1 MQNYDN
7 PSAQRN
13 TFRAG
18 DAGPTGGN
26 QSQGKGELPAKVSVP
41 FPEKANKPQGGS
53 GGMKHTPPGF
63 NQGEIAGKI

>member
-1 MQNYDN
+1 MQNYSN
-7 PSAQRN
+7 PAQRN

-26 QSQGKGELPAKVSVP
+26 QSQGKGEIPGKVSVP

-53 GGMKHTPPGF
+53 GGVKHTPPGF
-63 NQGEIAGKI
+63 NQGEKPGKV